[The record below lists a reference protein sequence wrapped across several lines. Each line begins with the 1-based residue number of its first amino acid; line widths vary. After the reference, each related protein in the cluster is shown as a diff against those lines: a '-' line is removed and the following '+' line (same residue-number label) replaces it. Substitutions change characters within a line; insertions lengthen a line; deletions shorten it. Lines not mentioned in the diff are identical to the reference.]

1 MSYENIGR
9 LVDRWVEDREFRKA
23 VRLNMEMAVRNAGIP
38 VAPEEWDVLKRVD
51 WKLSDEE
58 LQARISKGM

>member
-9 LVDRWVEDREFRKA
+9 LVDRWVGDKAFRKA
-23 VRLNMEMAVRNAGIP
+23 VRLNMESAVRDAGIQI
-38 VAPEEWDVLKRVD
+38 VPEEWDILKRVD

-58 LQARISKGM
+58 LQSRVSKAA